1 MISFASESKAP
12 YKTFSDHRGAITAL
26 ATGHSYLSGDF
37 VLSASED
44 KTVLLWDYRNATL
57 LVSFLVSIIPRCL
70 VLDPADR
77 AFYIGF
83 EESVQF
89 VDLNGVLT
97 NTTSEAIEL
106 GEKDKWKDE
115 QSLTCLAVSTDG
127 TQLFTGHKNGQ
138 VLKRATPKGQPT
150 LLYDA
155 HLPVTN
161 IVAPEP
167 RGFLYEQLPVTR
179 PSIVKPKPDMAVRN
193 NGSMIPDRYELNVIF
208 TAMSLPSTS
217 NEDTGNDLFSSFDA
231 LLEHPSF
238 PGELLST
245 PLTNSNIKSKAS
257 ESDAT
262 TVEELERLRLENK
275 SATSYINSL
284 TAELERLQKT
294 ELARKQSKRLRRLKK
309 IKVFEAMR
317 KKAMGETNGD
327 MDIEE
332 NLDVEDLSSDT
343 EGD

>member
-1 MISFASESKAP
+1 MSFAPESKAP
-12 YKTFSDHRGAITAL
+12 YKTFSDHRAAITAL
-26 ATGHSYLSGDF
+26 AIGHSYLSGDF

-44 KTVLLWDYRNATL
+44 KTVLLWDYRNAML
-57 LVSFLVSIIPRCL
+57 LVTFLISSIPRCL

-89 VDLNGVLT
+89 VDLNGVRS
-97 NTTSEAIEL
+97 NATSEAVEL

-115 QSLTCLAVSTDG
+115 QSLTCFAISTDG

-138 VLKRATPKGQPT
+138 VFKRATPKGQPT

-161 IVAPEP
+161 IVAPEL
-167 RGFLYEQLPVTR
+167 RGFLHEQLPITR
-179 PSIVKPKPDMAVRN
+179 PSIVKPRPDMAVRN
-193 NGSMIPDRYELNVIF
+193 NGSMIPERYELNVVF
-208 TAMSLPSTS
+208 TSMFSPSAS
-217 NEDTGNDLFSSFDA
+217 NEDPGNDLFSTFDK

-245 PLTNSNIKSKAS
+245 PLTDSISKSK
-257 ESDAT
+257 
-262 TVEELERLRLENK
+262 TVEPDTAAAEELQRLRLENK

-309 IKVFEAMR
+309 IKLFEAMR
-317 KKAMGETNGD
+317 KKAMGETNGE

-332 NLDVEDLSSDT
+332 NLDVEDISSDT
-343 EGD
+343 EDD